1 MRFPG
6 VIPAVVTPFDE
17 SGRVDVAALAT
28 NAEWL
33 LDAGCTGLVGAGI
46 MGEAQSLSAA
56 ERRLVIETLVEVAG
70 SRVSVTAAVSSNTP
84 ATSIGYA
91 ADAAAAG
98 AETLVALPPLGYG
111 CDAREIKAFYRTV
124 TESTGLPL
132 MVHNHPLATG
142 IDMPPALIGSL
153 AEIEL
158 VVAVA
163 ESSGDARRITQLVN
177 DTELEVLVGG
187 DDCALEALC
196 AGASGWIS
204 GAANVTPRDC
214 VELLELC
221 DSCRLEEAREI
232 YARILPL
239 CRFSRQPK
247 LVQLYKAAIDMVGRR
262 GGHSR
267 PPRLELTAAERLEVE
282 EALRA
287 LGVEVPGP
295 IR

>member
-17 SGRVDVAALAT
+17 SGRVDVAALVT

-33 LDAGCTGLVGAGI
+33 LDEGCTGLVGAGI

-70 SRVSVTAAVSSNTP
+70 SRVSVTAGISSDTP
-84 ATSIGYA
+84 ATAIGYA

-98 AETLVALPPLGYG
+98 AETLVSLPPLGYG
-111 CDAREIKAFYRTV
+111 GDMREIKAFYRAV
-124 TESTGLPL
+124 TESAGLPL
-132 MVHNHPLATG
+132 MVHNNPMATG
-142 IDMPPALIGSL
+142 VDMPPALIGSL

-163 ESSGDARRITQLVN
+163 DSSGDPRRVTQLVN

-196 AGASGWIS
+196 AGAGGWIS
-204 GAANVTPRDC
+204 GVANVTPRDC

-247 LVQLYKAAIDMVGRR
+247 LVQFFKAAIDMVGRR
-262 GGHSR
+262 GGYCR

-282 EALRA
+282 AAVRA
-287 LGVEVPGP
+287 LGAEVP
-295 IR
+295 R